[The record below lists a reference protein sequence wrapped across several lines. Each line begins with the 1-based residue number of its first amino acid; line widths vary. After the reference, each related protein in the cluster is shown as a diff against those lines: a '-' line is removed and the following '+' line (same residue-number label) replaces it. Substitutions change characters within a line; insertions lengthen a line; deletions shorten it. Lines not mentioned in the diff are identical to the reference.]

1 MAKEYSYK
9 RYQLSLDES
18 DIKQKQI
25 IEYLEQYKAGK
36 LRNAALVKLLLVALG
51 EKIDI
56 DALPQ
61 KSTAFVSNEAR
72 LKRIEKKLDTMVW
85 NLINRHGFTEIEDD
99 VEDEN
104 NSIETVLEENIISDN
119 QVPGQ
124 MSFDDVDIDEPEE
137 KETDIYLGA
146 NNASEDKMTSK
157 IEDNSDYTTLETD
170 EKAEE
175 ISKEKVASAFGMPSA
190 SKTFDSVEEE
200 DFDDFEIPE
209 EAMALAAAFCERLD
223 KGDL

>member
-104 NSIETVLEENIISDN
+104 NSIETELEENTISDN

-124 MSFDDVDIDEPEE
+124 MSFDDLDIDEPEE

-146 NNASEDKMTSK
+146 NNASEDKTTSK

-175 ISKEKVASAFGMPSA
+175 ISKEMVASAFSMSSLSSEG
-190 SKTFDSVEEE
+190 TETIE
-200 DFDDFEIPE
+200 DDEFDDIDLPDGVLGF
-209 EAMALAAAFCERLD
+209 LD
-223 KGDL
+223 SL

>member
-104 NSIETVLEENIISDN
+104 NSIETELEENTISDN

-146 NNASEDKMTSK
+146 NNASEDKTTSK

-175 ISKEKVASAFGMPSA
+175 ISKEMVASAFSMSSLSSEG
-190 SKTFDSVEEE
+190 TETIEGDE
-200 DFDDFEIPE
+200 FDDIDLPDGVLGF
-209 EAMALAAAFCERLD
+209 LD
-223 KGDL
+223 SL

>member
-104 NSIETVLEENIISDN
+104 NSIETELEENTISDN

-146 NNASEDKMTSK
+146 NNASEDKTTSK

-175 ISKEKVASAFGMPSA
+175 ISKEMVASAFSMSSLSSEG
-190 SKTFDSVEEE
+190 TETIE
-200 DFDDFEIPE
+200 DDEFDDIDLPDGVLGF
-209 EAMALAAAFCERLD
+209 LD
-223 KGDL
+223 SL

>member
-104 NSIETVLEENIISDN
+104 NSIETELEDLEENTISDN

-146 NNASEDKMTSK
+146 NNASEDKTTSK

-175 ISKEKVASAFGMPSA
+175 ISKEMVASAFSMSSLSSEG
-190 SKTFDSVEEE
+190 TETIEGDE
-200 DFDDFEIPE
+200 FDDIDLPDGVLGF
-209 EAMALAAAFCERLD
+209 LD
-223 KGDL
+223 SL

>member
-99 VEDEN
+99 VEDKN
-104 NSIETVLEENIISDN
+104 NSIETELEENTISDN

-146 NNASEDKMTSK
+146 NNASEDKTTSK

-175 ISKEKVASAFGMPSA
+175 ISKEMVASAFSMSSSSSEG
-190 SKTFDSVEEE
+190 TETIE
-200 DFDDFEIPE
+200 DDEFDDIDLPDGVLGF
-209 EAMALAAAFCERLD
+209 LD
-223 KGDL
+223 SL